1 MNYKLKQSDIIFVKT
16 CIHVLLLYFLVNP
29 FYLAIIDELGGDPVK
44 AITHYTG
51 MGALNLLLITLAISP
66 FAAWS
71 RIKKINKFRRLLG
84 LYAFA
89 YALSHVLCFLLFEV
103 QFDILFFIEEVVLRP
118 YISIGMVAFLIIL
131 SLALSST
138 NYARI
143 KMGNMWQKLH
153 NLIYLAAILVAIHFF
168 WSVKLN
174 VVEPIIYGTVLMIL
188 LIIRRRKLGGIR
200 R

>member
-84 LYAFA
+84 LYAFT

-103 QFDILFFIEEVVLRP
+103 QFDIVFFIVDVVLRR
-118 YISIGMVAFLIIL
+118 YISIGMVAFLFIL

-138 NYARI
+138 NYSRI
-143 KMGNMWQKLH
+143 KMGNLWQKLH

>member
-84 LYAFA
+84 LYAFV
-89 YALSHVLCFLLFEV
+89 YALSHVLCFLFFEV

-143 KMGNMWQKLH
+143 KMGNLWQKLH

>member
-84 LYAFA
+84 LYASPM
-89 YALSHVLCFLLFEV
+89 LSVMCFVFSFSRYNLIFYFLLKKSF
-103 QFDILFFIEEVVLRP
+103 
-118 YISIGMVAFLIIL
+118 
-131 SLALSST
+131 
-138 NYARI
+138 
-143 KMGNMWQKLH
+143 
-153 NLIYLAAILVAIHFF
+153 
-168 WSVKLN
+168 
-174 VVEPIIYGTVLMIL
+174 
-188 LIIRRRKLGGIR
+188 
-200 R
+200 

>member
-1 MNYKLKQSDIIFVKT
+1 M
-16 CIHVLLLYFLVNP
+16 
-29 FYLAIIDELGGDPVK
+29 
-44 AITHYTG
+44 
-51 MGALNLLLITLAISP
+51 
-66 FAAWS
+66 
-71 RIKKINKFRRLLG
+71 
-84 LYAFA
+84 
-89 YALSHVLCFLLFEV
+89 LCFLLFEV

-143 KMGNMWQKLH
+143 KMGNLWQKLH

-174 VVEPIIYGTVLMIL
+174 VVEPIIYGTVLMII
-188 LIIRRRKLGGIR
+188 LIITRRKLGGIR

>member
-71 RIKKINKFRRLLG
+71 KIKKINKFRRLLG

-103 QFDILFFIEEVVLRP
+103 QFDILFFI
-118 YISIGMVAFLIIL
+118 S
-131 SLALSST
+131 
-138 NYARI
+138 NY
-143 KMGNMWQKLH
+143 
-153 NLIYLAAILVAIHFF
+153 
-168 WSVKLN
+168 
-174 VVEPIIYGTVLMIL
+174 
-188 LIIRRRKLGGIR
+188 
-200 R
+200 

>member
-16 CIHVLLLYFLVNP
+16 CIHILLLYFLVNP

-84 LYAFA
+84 LYAFV

-143 KMGNMWQKLH
+143 KMGNLWQKLH

>member
-84 LYAFA
+84 LYPFA

-143 KMGNMWQKLH
+143 KMGNLWKKLH